1 MSEIVAIVEGQTE
14 QTFVRDQL
22 AEHLGARGAA
32 IWAVL
37 SGKSRRH
44 GGVRKWASARGDI
57 LRTLKEG
64 RYVTTMFDFYAMP
77 TDWPGREEAAR
88 LPWDKRGDH
97 VEQAI
102 IEDVKARLDSSFDDR
117 QLIPYIQM
125 HEFEA
130 LVFADV
136 GVLAEKTDP
145 LSMWPVGSLK
155 AKFQEILDEAGDP
168 EAINDSYET
177 CPSRRITGHVSR
189 YRKKLNGP
197 IITKAIGLETLR
209 RECTHFDE
217 WVARLEAVCA

>member
-22 AEHLGARGAA
+22 AEHLGARGAS

-37 SGKSRRH
+37 SGKSRGH
-44 GGVRKWASARGDI
+44 GGVRKWASARDDI

-64 RYVTTMFDFYAMP
+64 RYATTMFDFYAMP

-88 LPWDKRGDH
+88 LAWDKRGDH

-102 IEDVKARLDSSFDDR
+102 IEDIRSHLDDSFDDR

-130 LVFADV
+130 LAFADV
-136 GVLAEKTDP
+136 GVLAAKIEP
-145 LSMWPVGSLK
+145 LSMLSAGSLR
-155 AKFQEILDEAGDP
+155 AKFQKILDEAENP
-168 EAINDSYET
+168 EAINDNYDT

-197 IITKAIGLETLR
+197 IITKEIGLDTLR

-217 WVARLEAVCA
+217 WVASLEAVCA

>member
-22 AEHLGARGAA
+22 AEHLGARGASL
-32 IWAVL
+32 WAVL
-37 SGKSRRH
+37 SGKSRRR
-44 GGVRKWASARGDI
+44 GGVHKWESARGDI

-88 LPWDKRGDH
+88 LPSDKRGDH

-102 IEDVKARLDSSFDDR
+102 IEDIRARLDSSFDDR
-117 QLIPYIQM
+117 QLIPYVQM

-130 LVFADV
+130 LAFADV
-136 GVLAEKTDP
+136 GVLSEKTKP
-145 LSMWPVGSLK
+145 LSMRPAGSLR
-155 AKFQEILDEAGDP
+155 AEFQKILDEAGNP
-168 EAINDSYET
+168 EAINDSYDT
-177 CPSRRITGHVSR
+177 CPSRRIKSHVGR

-197 IITKAIGLETLR
+197 IITKAIGLDILR
-209 RECTHFDE
+209 RECAHFGE
-217 WVARLEAVCA
+217 WLTKLEDVCA